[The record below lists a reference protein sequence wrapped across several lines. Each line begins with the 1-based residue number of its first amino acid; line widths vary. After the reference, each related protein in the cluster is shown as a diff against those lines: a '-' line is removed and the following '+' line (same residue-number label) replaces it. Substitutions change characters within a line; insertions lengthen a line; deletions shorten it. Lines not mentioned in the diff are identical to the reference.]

1 MLKIL
6 LSGACGRMGRQVA
19 LLAEDEQAVIAAG
32 VDVRAEQGS
41 DFPVYP
47 SFSLVR
53 EKADVIVDFSRP
65 EGLPALLAYALEH
78 RLPLVL
84 AATGYNEEDLA
95 AIRDAAKTVP
105 VFRSANMSM
114 GVYVLRA
121 LARQAAKLLPDFDIE
136 IIEKHHNQKIDAPS
150 GTALMLYDAVSSP
163 DTLPVFGRNGRTQ
176 KREKREIGIHA
187 IRGGSVPGDHE
198 VGFYGP
204 SEVVTLAHSAQ
215 DRSIF
220 ARGALRAARFISS
233 QAPGEYDM
241 EDLAQ
246 SMLEH

>member
-6 LSGACGRMGRQVA
+6 LAGACGRMGRQVA
-19 LLAEDEQAVIAAG
+19 QLAEDEQAMIAAG
-32 VDVRAEQGS
+32 VDVKAEKWS

-47 SFSLVR
+47 SFSLVQ
-53 EKADVIVDFSRP
+53 EEADVIVDFSRP
-65 EGLPALLAYALEH
+65 EGLPALLSYAKEH

-105 VFRSANMSM
+105 VFRSANMSV
-114 GVYVLRA
+114 GIYVLRI

-176 KREKREIGIHA
+176 KREKNEIGVHA

-204 SEVVTLAHSAQ
+204 SEVVTLTHSAQ

-220 ARGALRAARFISS
+220 ARGALRAARFIST
-233 QAPGEYDM
+233 QKPGEYDM
-241 EDLAQ
+241 DALAQ
-246 SMLEH
+246 AMLEK